1 MAVGQGRYDSPMS
14 RQPHKQ
20 LSMVID
26 EVAVRRLPDVPL
38 PAGYVMRAYRAG
50 DAPSWADTLQ
60 KGGFTEWTE
69 NRVLEY
75 LEDPE
80 RRAGSRIVEYNG
92 AIVAA
97 TFASQ
102 TPPSPSRSEGD
113 ACEARRGCPKSEGG
127 VLDFVVTHP
136 DHRGNGLGRATCT
149 SVAKFLVG
157 QGCRSTVSLKTD
169 DWRLPAIHIYLSMG
183 FKPSFPRTREPSE
196 NQNDMPDRWATVYQ
210 MLKEAGYDH
219 S

>member
-1 MAVGQGRYDSPMS
+1 MCRCQ
-14 RQPHKQ
+14 
-20 LSMVID
+20 
-26 EVAVRRLPDVPL
+26 
-38 PAGYVMRAYRAG
+38 AGYVMRAYRAG

-80 RRAGSRIVEYNG
+80 RRAGSRIVDYNG

-183 FKPSFPRTREPSE
+183 FKPSFPRPRHRPADAGTQRKPKRHARTLG
-196 NQNDMPDRWATVYQ
+196 NRLQNAEGGRI
-210 MLKEAGYDH
+210 
-219 S
+219 

>member
-1 MAVGQGRYDSPMS
+1 MP
-14 RQPHKQ
+14 PLLNKQ

-102 TPPSPSRSEGD
+102 TPPSPWRSEGD

-136 DHRGNGLGRATCT
+136 DHRGRGLAPATCT
-149 SVAKFLVG
+149 EVSRFLVARG
-157 QGCRSTVSLKTD
+157 CIKRCRLARTTGGCRPSISTYQWGSN
-169 DWRLPAIHIYLSMG
+169 
-183 FKPSFPRTREPSE
+183 PSFPRPPRHSRDATVGTREPSE